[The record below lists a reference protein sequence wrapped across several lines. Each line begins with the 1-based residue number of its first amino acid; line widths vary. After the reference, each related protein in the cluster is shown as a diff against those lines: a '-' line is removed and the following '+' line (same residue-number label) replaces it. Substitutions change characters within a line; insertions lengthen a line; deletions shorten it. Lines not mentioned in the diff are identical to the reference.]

1 MVKKILYLIPCL
13 LLILNADAQVKNGE
27 KTKNQKSSLRAI
39 ELDVQ
44 DNSDVPVKSAGKEG
58 AYSRGEIITSDIH
71 SYANFSQAYAKNA
84 HLDLTIDF
92 DKKSIFGT
100 VSYNVELISGNQ
112 VVFDTKD
119 LKIHS
124 VIVNGTETEVVL
136 GKEDPLLGQSLTVP
150 IPGGNSKV
158 AIRYSTSPESE
169 GLQWLDKSNSGL
181 ETPFVYSQGEAI
193 LTRSWIP
200 IQDTPGSKLSYTAN
214 VRVGKGLTAVMAAES
229 GTSDGDVFTF
239 KMKNPIPPY
248 LIALAAGNL
257 KYESLSD
264 ICGVY
269 ALPHIIGDAANEF
282 ENTAK
287 MIEIAENIAGPYK
300 WGKFDMLVLPEAFPF
315 GGMENPMLTFLT
327 PTIIAGDRSLVSLV
341 AHELAHS
348 WSGNLVTNKTWND
361 FWLNEGITVYLER
374 RIVES
379 LDGAEQASMHRYNGY
394 LDLVGT
400 MKEMGEQS
408 PDAHLKLD
416 LLGRNPDDGM
426 TDVAYEKGALFI
438 EYLEEKAGRP
448 VIDAMLRDYFERF
461 SFKSI
466 DTETFL
472 EFLRKHVSEKV
483 LTPEVIESWVYSAQL
498 PVKVEKPKAYGKVD
512 LMVDSISSNAMI
524 RSIERLAKYSVSEWL
539 YMLGELNKGTVE
551 KAALSRLYAAHKQQL
566 LSNSEIKTKWFVL
579 CINSDFHDV
588 DKEINRF
595 VMSVGRR
602 KFLVPIYRAMKG
614 SKMSK
619 GALKEL
625 YQSARPNYHSITRGT
640 LDNLLGVTE

>member
-1 MVKKILYLIPCL
+1 MVNKILFLLPCL
-13 LLILNADAQVKNGE
+13 LLMLNTNAQVKNEE

-39 ELDVQ
+39 ELDAQ
-44 DNSDVPVKSAGKEG
+44 DNSNVPVKSVGKKGE
-58 AYSRGEIITSDIH
+58 YSRGEIVTSDIH
-71 SYANFSQAYAKNA
+71 SYANNSQAYAKSA
-84 HLDLTIDF
+84 HLDLSIDF
-92 DKKSIFGT
+92 GEKTIFGT
-100 VSYNVELISGNQ
+100 VSYNVELVSGNQ

-124 VIVNGTETEVVL
+124 VTVNGKGTEVVL
-136 GKEDPLLGQSLTVP
+136 GKNDPLLGRALTVP
-150 IPGGNSKV
+150 IPGGNSIV

-169 GLQWLDKSNSGL
+169 GLQWLDKSNSGSA
-181 ETPFVYSQGEAI
+181 TPFVYSQGEAI

-200 IQDTPGSKLSYTAN
+200 IQDSPGSKLTYTAN
-214 VRVGKGLTAVMAAES
+214 VKVGKGLTAVMAAES
-229 GTSDGDVFTF
+229 GSREGDTFTF

-257 KYESLSD
+257 EYRSISD
-264 ICGVY
+264 ICGIY
-269 ALPHIIGDAANEF
+269 ALPHVIEDAAYEF
-282 ENTAK
+282 QNTAK
-287 MIEIAENIAGPYK
+287 MIKVAESIAGPYK

-416 LLGRNPDDGM
+416 LSGRNPDDGM

-438 EYLEEKAGRP
+438 EFLEQKAGRE
-448 VIDAMLRDYFERF
+448 VVDAMLRDYFETF

-466 DTETFL
+466 DTEMFL
-472 EFLRKHVSEKV
+472 EFLGKHISEKI
-483 LTPEVIESWVYSAQL
+483 LTPEVIEAWVYSPQL

-512 LMVDSISSNAMI
+512 LMVDSIRSNAMI
-524 RSIERLAKYSVSEWL
+524 RSIEYLAKYSVSEWL
-539 YMLGELNKGTVE
+539 YMLGELSEDKIE
-551 KAALSRLYAAHKQQL
+551 QAALARLYAAHKRQL
-566 LSNSEIKTKWFVL
+566 LSNSEIKTKWFIL
-579 CINSDFHDV
+579 SINSDFHDV
-588 DKEINRF
+588 DKEINKF

-619 GALKEL
+619 EELNEL

-640 LDNLLGVTE
+640 LDDLLGVSE